1 MFPLLTRLWRLAGG
15 VAGVG
20 AFTAPPAV
28 VLYRSVVLLYEYVAG
43 GRSVLA
49 TLVGLLVLGTTAL
62 TLVVALAVWRAVTDG
77 HPPGVV

>member
-1 MFPLLTRLWRLAGG
+1 MFPLLTRLWNLAGG

-43 GRSVLA
+43 GRPVLA

-62 TLVVALAVWRAVTDG
+62 TLTVALAVWRAITDG
-77 HPPGVV
+77 HPPVV